1 MRAIGEGEE
10 KVAGYTP
17 WPVINYNCYFC
28 HSNDILGFPWS
39 QFEGTV
45 CNVECEV
52 VSHVAPAAR
61 KQREMDAML
70 RSLSIHFSISAHRMV
85 LPLLGVGLFNSINQS
100 GNSLI

>member
-1 MRAIGEGEE
+1 MAS
-10 KVAGYTP
+10 YTP
-17 WPVINYNCYFC
+17 WPAINCNSYFC
-28 HSNDILGFPWS
+28 HSNAILGFPWP

-61 KQREMDAML
+61 KQRDMNAML
-70 RSLSIHFSISAHRMV
+70 RSLSIHFRISALRMV